1 MARPVLDDRYALDD
15 LPIGRGGMG
24 EVWGARDLRLDRRVA
39 IKLIRFPDG
48 IHDPELVRRF
58 HRESRITAR
67 LEHPGVPAV
76 HDTGI
81 AADGRPYLVMQYVDG
96 VSVADVVAEHG
107 ALPVG
112 WAAAIAAQT
121 CAVLAAAHAVSLV
134 HRDLKPANLVLGPDG
149 AVRVLDFGLAVA
161 LGAGDSQITRS
172 GQTIGTPAY
181 MAPELV
187 VGEPT
192 GPATDLYS
200 LGCTL
205 HELLTGRSPFRAATA
220 HAVMNQQVERR
231 PPGVRRERP
240 DVPLALEALVLALL
254 AKDPDDRPGPAEHV
268 YDRLLPFVQGRRA
281 LPGVT
286 RPEADPVRLYAAV
299 VGGLREEPAAVATA
313 SPPMPTSYSRP
324 DLPRVR
330 AEAAELVRRSRYSEA
345 ADVLVAALDPAVS
358 TLGPTHADVV
368 SLRLA
373 LANIQFDRGDY
384 RTARTLYHGLATN
397 AADTDVALRCR
408 RQEATCAALAGDTA
422 AAVRLFGAVL
432 HDARRRYG
440 DDDPQ
445 VVELRR
451 EIDLLDPGR
460 ADIE

>member
-205 HELLTGRSPFRAATA
+205 HELLTGRSPFG
-220 HAVMNQQVERR
+220 RR
-231 PPGVRRERP
+231 P
-240 DVPLALEALVLALL
+240 
-254 AKDPDDRPGPAEHV
+254 H
-268 YDRLLPFVQGRRA
+268 
-281 LPGVT
+281 T
-286 RPEADPVRLYAAV
+286 R
-299 VGGLREEPAAVATA
+299 
-313 SPPMPTSYSRP
+313 
-324 DLPRVR
+324 
-330 AEAAELVRRSRYSEA
+330 
-345 ADVLVAALDPAVS
+345 
-358 TLGPTHADVV
+358 
-368 SLRLA
+368 
-373 LANIQFDRGDY
+373 
-384 RTARTLYHGLATN
+384 
-397 AADTDVALRCR
+397 
-408 RQEATCAALAGDTA
+408 
-422 AAVRLFGAVL
+422 
-432 HDARRRYG
+432 
-440 DDDPQ
+440 
-445 VVELRR
+445 
-451 EIDLLDPGR
+451 
-460 ADIE
+460 

>member
-1 MARPVLDDRYALDD
+1 MNRPVLDERYALDD

-48 IHDPELVRRF
+48 TPDPELVRRF

-76 HDTGI
+76 HDTGV
-81 AADGRPYLVMQYVDG
+81 AEDGRPYLVMQYVDG
-96 VSVADVVAEHG
+96 ISVADVVAEQG
-107 ALPVG
+107 PLPIG
-112 WAAAIAAQT
+112 WAAAIAAQA

-172 GQTIGTPAY
+172 GQTVGTPAY

-187 VGEPT
+187 IGEPT

-205 HELLTGRSPFRAATA
+205 HEMLTGRSPFRASTA
-220 HAVMNQQVERR
+220 HAVMNQQVEQR
-231 PPGVRRERP
+231 PPGVRRDRP

-254 AKDPDDRPGPAEHV
+254 AKDPGDRACPAEHV
-268 YDRLLPFVQGRRA
+268 YDRLLPFVHDRPA

-286 RPEADPVRLYAAV
+286 SSEPDPVQLYAAV
-299 VGGLREEPAAVATA
+299 VGGVRGV
-313 SPPMPTSYSRP
+313 PTTIEVVPSYSRP
-324 DLPRVR
+324 DLSRVR
-330 AEAAELVRRSRYSEA
+330 AEAAALVRRSRHSEA
-345 ADVLVAALDPAVS
+345 ADVLSAALDPAAS
-358 TLGPTHADVV
+358 TLGPAHADVV

-373 LANIQFDRGDY
+373 LANVQFDRGDY
-384 RTARTLYHGLATN
+384 RSARTLYRGVAGDV
-397 AADTDVALRCR
+397 ADTDVALRCR
-408 RQEATCAALAGDTA
+408 RQEATCAALAGDVPA
-422 AAVRLFGAVL
+422 ALRLFEAVL
-432 HDARRRYG
+432 HDARQRYG

-451 EIDLLDPGR
+451 EIALLDP
-460 ADIE
+460 

>member
-1 MARPVLDDRYALDD
+1 MARPVLDERYALDD

-39 IKLIRFPDG
+39 IKLIRFPEG
-48 IHDPELVRRF
+48 TPDPELVRRF

-67 LEHPGVPAV
+67 LEHPGVPSV
-76 HDTGI
+76 HDTGV

-96 VSVADVVAEHG
+96 ISVADLVAEHG
-107 ALPVG
+107 PLPIG

-187 VGEPT
+187 VGGPT

-205 HELLTGRSPFRAATA
+205 HEMLTGRSPFRASTA
-220 HAVMNQQVERR
+220 HAVMNQQVEQR
-231 PPGVRRERP
+231 PAGVRRDRP
-240 DVPLALEALVLALL
+240 EVPIALEALVLALL
-254 AKDPDDRPGPAEHV
+254 AKEPDDRAGPADHV
-268 YDRLLPFVQGRRA
+268 YDRLLPFAGGRDT

-286 RPEADPVRLYAAV
+286 RPGLDPVRLYAAV
-299 VGGLREEPAAVATA
+299 VGE
-313 SPPMPTSYSRP
+313 
-324 DLPRVR
+324 
-330 AEAAELVRRSRYSEA
+330 
-345 ADVLVAALDPAVS
+345 
-358 TLGPTHADVV
+358 LGPATPAPVEADGVGG
-368 SLRLA
+368 RLA
-373 LANIQFDRGDY
+373 LAEARFDQGDY
-384 RTARTLYHGLATN
+384 RGARTLYRDLATD
-397 AADTDVALRCR
+397 AADSDVVLRCR
-408 RQEATCAALAGDTA
+408 RQEATCTALAGDVA
-422 AAVRLFGAVL
+422 AAVRLF
-432 HDARRRYG
+432 DAILQDIRRRHG
-440 DDDPQ
+440 DGDPR
-445 VVELRR
+445 VAELRR
-451 EIDLLDPGR
+451 EIALLDP
-460 ADIE
+460 DE

>member
-1 MARPVLDDRYALDD
+1 MARPVLDERYALDD

-24 EVWGARDLRLDRRVA
+24 DVWGARDLRLDRRVA
-39 IKLIRFPDG
+39 IKIIRFPDG
-48 IHDPELVRRF
+48 AHDRELVRRF

-96 VSVADVVAEHG
+96 ITVADLVAEHG
-107 ALPVG
+107 PLPIG
-112 WAAAIAAQT
+112 WAAAVAAQT

-205 HELLTGRSPFRAATA
+205 HEMLTGRSPFRASTA
-220 HAVMNQQVERR
+220 HTVMNQQVEQR
-231 PPGVRRERP
+231 PVGVRRDRP
-240 DVPLALEALVLALL
+240 EVPIALEALVLALL
-254 AKDPDDRPGPAEHV
+254 AKNPDDRASPAEHV
-268 YDRLLPFVQGRRA
+268 YDRLLPFVHERA
-281 LPGVT
+281 GLPGVM
-286 RPEADPVRLYAAV
+286 RAEPNPLQLYAAV
-299 VGGLREEPAAVATA
+299 VGLVRPPPVAEVRPPEPG
-313 SPPMPTSYSRP
+313 SPP
-324 DLPRVR
+324 LELGRVR

-345 ADVLVAALDPAVS
+345 ADVLGAALDPAVT
-358 TLGPTHADVV
+358 TLGPSHADVV
-368 SLRLA
+368 SLRIA
-373 LANIQFDRGDY
+373 LANVQFDRGDY
-384 RTARTLYHGLATN
+384 HGARTLYREL
-397 AADTDVALRCR
+397 AADAADADVALRCR
-408 RQEATCAALAGDTA
+408 RQEATCAALTGDVAT
-422 AAVRLFGAVL
+422 AVRLFDAVL
-432 HDARRRYG
+432 QNVRRRHG

-451 EIDLLDPGR
+451 EIALLGPVPASAEDGG
-460 ADIE
+460 